1 LEKGTEATGQGG
13 HCQPAQSR
21 GGAGIKGAF

>member
-13 HCQPAQSR
+13 HCQPAES
-21 GGAGIKGAF
+21 GVALVLKGAF